1 MTSIEVPT
9 QQSLWGGVAPAQDWD
24 PDATRGAL
32 DELFS
37 LSRQYRTGKEFREL
51 LAFIGRFRF
60 YSPFNVSL
68 LHAQMPG
75 ATYVAPAHRWLHKF
89 TRRIRTGARPLVMLK
104 PMGPVMFVY
113 DVSDTEPLE
122 GAPQL
127 PPEVERP
134 FEVRQGYVGTELER
148 TISNAVRDGIEVAT
162 RDAGSQSAGVI
173 RIAEVGRSLSYQYRE
188 RPVVESVRVP
198 LRYEV
203 LLNTKHSREAQYATL
218 VHELAHL
225 YCGHMGTPDTK
236 WWPERHSLPHDV
248 AELEAESVCYLL
260 CDRLGID
267 NPSDAYLSQYLKD
280 DAETPAINLDWV
292 MKAAGLIEKMGS
304 QRFMPRRPQT
314 S

>member
-1 MTSIEVPT
+1 MPSIEAPT

-51 LAFIGRFRF
+51 LTFIGRFRF

-122 GAPQL
+122 GAPPL

-148 TISNAVRDGIEVAT
+148 TISNGVRDGIEVAT

-173 RIAEVGRSLSYQYRE
+173 RIAEIGRSLSYQYRE

-203 LLNTKHSREAQYATL
+203 LLNAKHSREAQYATL

-225 YCGHMGTPDTK
+225 YCGHLGTPDIK
-236 WWPERHSLPHDV
+236 WWPDRHSLPHDV